1 MRVFNRS
8 KNPKKPNWWLGYYV
22 ERKRVREPGKGTREA
37 SLVYAKEITRQIKDG
52 VWIHPRQ
59 RPHGKD
65 SFATYGRSVI
75 DKRVTRGVKSADKD
89 ERGHLE
95 NHLIPEFGP
104 IALRDLT
111 HKRLMIG
118 FERIAAKGLGGRT
131 VRNVHSTMQA
141 IIHNAARDELIPF
154 APAPLSVRHD
164 ELPPAIDKNP
174 EWRDSAVF
182 TLDELRTLIAC
193 AEIPIM
199 FRILYLTLAVTGAR
213 LGEITSLKV
222 RDYQRLAAPL
232 ATLTV
237 VALKTGRHRGHG
249 RLRRHIPVHP
259 ELAAWLDWLLA
270 NEYELQHCRRPAPDA
285 LLFPTLSERRRSA
298 GLETISQQEVHA
310 QWSKHHLPAAGLRH
324 RRIHDLRRTLTS
336 ALRAAGVQGD
346 QVAAITHRSTGHLM
360 QDQYTSWQWEALC
373 AEVVKVRW
381 DLLTPVGHTR
391 RATEGAKPQLAKI
404 RAIQTAPNRAGKN
417 AK

>member
-8 KNPKKPNWWLGYYV
+8 KNPKKPNWWLTYYV

-37 SLVYAKEITRQIKDG
+37 SLVYAKEISRQIKDG

-65 SFATYGRSVI
+65 SFATYGRTVI
-75 DKRVTRGVKSADKD
+75 DKRAARGVKTADKD

-104 IALRDLT
+104 VALRDLT
-111 HKRLMIG
+111 HKRLMLG

-131 VRNVHSTMQA
+131 VRNIHSTLQA
-141 IIHNAARDELIPF
+141 VLHNAARDEMIPF
-154 APAPLSVRHD
+154 APAPLAVRHD
-164 ELPPAIDKNP
+164 ELPPAIDKDP

-182 TLDELRTLIAC
+182 TVDEVRTLIAC
-193 AEIPIM
+193 AEIPIA
-199 FRILYLTLAVTGAR
+199 FRVLYLTLAITGAR

-222 RDYQRLAAPL
+222 RDFQRIAEPL

-259 ELAAWLDWLLA
+259 DLAAWLDWWLA
-270 NEYELQHCRRPAPDA
+270 HEYEIQHCRRPTPDS
-285 LLFPTLSERRRSA
+285 LLFPTLSERRRRA
-298 GLETISQQEVHA
+298 GLETISQQEVHG
-310 QWSKHHLPAAGLRH
+310 QWSDHHLPAASLRH

-346 QVAAITHRSTGHLM
+346 QVAAITHRPTGHLM

-373 AEVVKVRW
+373 AEVMRVKW
-381 DLLTPVGHTR
+381 GLLTPGGHTR
-391 RATEGAKPQLAKI
+391 GATRGPIPQVAKI
-404 RAIQTAPNRAGKN
+404 KDAQQARLRAPKGVK
-417 AK
+417 